1 MAHTHGNEYQVRIVH
16 ENGTEELSGWMQGEA
31 QVAPALAAIRRPD
44 GTAYW
49 LRVRRVP
56 CPDCLERDLET
67 GEYPLTDMPSARYSP
82 HDSGYLVAAGCR
94 NPSEVPQHRRTTP
107 ARETTTLYSMVAA
120 IVVAS
125 KRAA

>member
-16 ENGTEELSGWMQGEA
+16 EDGTEELSGWMQREE
-31 QVAPALAAIRRPD
+31 QVAPALAAIRRPH

-49 LRVRRVP
+49 LRVRLVR
-56 CPDCLERDLET
+56 CPDCLERDQ
-67 GEYPLTDMPSARYSP
+67 GIWEYPVTGIPSARYSP

-94 NPSEVPQHRRTTP
+94 NRSEVPPHRRTLP
-107 ARETTTLYSMVAA
+107 ARDTATLYSMVVE
-120 IVVAS
+120 IVAAS